1 MTSPTNFK
9 REIKAAIL
17 AAVARDGRAVLD
29 VLVASLEL
37 ETGFKRETILNIIKN
52 MELVGLI
59 NIKDGIISA
68 GTFPERAASPSQA
81 SPKPD
86 NSGGE

>member
-37 ETGFKRETILNIIKN
+37 ETGFKRETIMKIIKN
-52 MELVGLI
+52 MEIIELI
-59 NIKDGIISA
+59 NIENGIVTAPKKGSLSA
-68 GTFPERAASPSQA
+68 STDTNLEV
-81 SPKPD
+81 
-86 NSGGE
+86 